1 MKENWRFFLRIAS
14 GPFVFLAVFLI
25 SLEGLSY
32 NGQVALGTFAWAVV
46 WWIARPVPWG
56 ITSLLLLVIFP
67 VFGVM
72 SVRSATSLYGQRIF
86 FWLLGITMLGYALE
100 KHGLAKRV
108 ALLFLKIRG
117 VANSTRVLT
126 FVYMLVVALISM
138 FISDAGVVAMM
149 MPIGMSLFAYIS
161 RVGGITQEGGQK
173 SPLASFLALGTL
185 YAAIAGGVATIAG
198 IPHNAVGVAL
208 ADSLAGEHISWFRWM
223 KVGFP
228 LSMAMLVAFY
238 SLLRYFFPPEIAS
251 IPGGRQFIEGELRKL
266 GKMTRAEVNV
276 LLSFLFMVLLFTLP
290 PLISL
295 ALGAEDPFAT
305 RLRGALSIWVV
316 PPATL
321 FVLFLLPVDSA
332 RGEGTLSWRDV
343 VERAPWNIIFLCTG
357 AVGMSEALTKF
368 GVLELLKD
376 FVGSLGIGGGAL
388 PFVAAG
394 SIVVGTNLF
403 SGVAAATL
411 FCNIFIPS
419 AVELGLNPVSIAIL
433 IPNLAVGFIFPWAG
447 ANAGTAFASGYL
459 DMKEM
464 IKVGMVATLVIL
476 LIAVGIHLLMA
487 PVL

>member
-1 MKENWRFFLRIAS
+1 MKENLRFFFRIAS
-14 GPFVFLAVFLI
+14 GPFVFLAIYLI

-32 NGQVALGTFAWAVV
+32 HGQVVLGTFAWAVV

-56 ITSLLLLVIFP
+56 ITSLLPLVIFP

-72 SVRSATSLYGQRIF
+72 SIRSATGLYGQRIF

-117 VANSTRVLT
+117 VANSTLVLT
-126 FVYMLVVALISM
+126 FVYMLAVALISM

-173 SPLASFLALGTL
+173 SRLASFLALGTL

-198 IPHNAVGVAL
+198 LPHNAVGVAL
-208 ADSLAGEHISWFRWM
+208 ADSLAGEHVSWFRWM

-238 SLLRYFFPPEIAS
+238 SLLRYFFPPEISS
-251 IPGGRQFIEGELRKL
+251 IPGGRQFIEGELKKL

-290 PLISL
+290 SLISL
-295 ALGAEDPFAT
+295 ALGPEDPFAI
-305 RLRGALSIWVV
+305 RLRSALSIWVV

-321 FVLFLLPVDSA
+321 FVLFLLPVDLTKA
-332 RGEGTLSWRDV
+332 EGTLSWRDV

-357 AVGMSEALTKF
+357 AVGMSEALTQF
-368 GVLELLKD
+368 GVLDLLKD
-376 FVGSLGIGGGAL
+376 FVGSLGISSLAL

-411 FCNIFIPS
+411 FCNIFIPA

-464 IKVGMVATLVIL
+464 IKVGMVATLLIL

-487 PVL
+487 PIL